1 MKEHVTN
8 APDVHEETGYKRE
21 KLFGQWYRT
30 DIDEQGQQTSEY
42 ALLSPDGS
50 FEFTFAILNNKGE
63 VLEQTIELGDWGLV
77 GDIHFTM
84 TKSELVDGSLYGA
97 DLADENNYHAY
108 QVLQLN
114 SKIFEYRHIVTNEV
128 FIMRRVIDT
137 IAHC

>member
-1 MKEHVTN
+1 MNESSL
-8 APDVHEETGYKRE
+8 EEPCIYERE

-30 DIDEQGQQTSEY
+30 DIDENGQQISEY

-50 FEFTFAILNNKGE
+50 FEFTFAVLNEKGE
-63 VLEQTIELGDWGLV
+63 VTDQTIELGDWGLV